1 MPFVLII
8 VLCLILGIGIG
19 YLIFTY
25 RSRKRSNLSR
35 PSSPESVYR
44 SIVESSQEGIWRMDA
59 DARITFAN
67 QHMAELLGYQVS
79 DLIGRVIFDFFDPAQ
94 THIAEYRFGLFRD
107 GVGQRFDLLV
117 RHKDG
122 SSRWV
127 AISGTP
133 QFDPNHRYIGI
144 VGIMLDIAERKS
156 TEESLQESEERY
168 RIIAESTFD
177 ALILHEDGYV
187 IQANRAAA
195 TLFGYER
202 EELVG
207 RNAKALLLAPDSLPV
222 ADQMLATGFEGIYE
236 ATFRR
241 KDGTTFPAEVQAR
254 NVTYRGRRVRVATYH
269 DISER
274 KKAADALRD
283 LNAEL
288 ERRVHERTFE
298 LQRQQMELNAILDSM
313 GEGVFYSEGLFIRLA
328 NRALLDITGYAQDEL
343 VGKRGSVLIDR
354 NIAIGDAQPEWV
366 AYMREYARSNPNKLW
381 RGEAVLMRKDGSLFN
396 AALTFTAL
404 TDENNE
410 LIGSVIVIRDITE
423 EKRLAAQ
430 KAAFVANASHELRT
444 PLTNIITRLYLLR
457 HQPDNLNQHL
467 DVLERVAARMQNLVA
482 DLLDVSRFERG
493 VISVRRRDVSL
504 QELIEEVIQTQQP
517 EAQQKNISLTSR
529 LPSEVVQ
536 VYADPDRL
544 VQVIVNLTVNA
555 INYTPAGGRVSI
567 ELATE
572 DDRMAVL
579 RVWDTGVGIAPDN
592 VAHVFEP
599 FFRVN
604 EATIPGTGLGL
615 SISKAIVELHGG
627 SLAVE
632 STPQV
637 GSTFTVRLPLS
648 ETVRV

>member
-1 MPFVLII
+1 
-8 VLCLILGIGIG
+8 
-19 YLIFTY
+19 
-25 RSRKRSNLSR
+25 
-35 PSSPESVYR
+35 
-44 SIVESSQEGIWRMDA
+44 
-59 DARITFAN
+59 
-67 QHMAELLGYQVS
+67 
-79 DLIGRVIFDFFDPAQ
+79 
-94 THIAEYRFGLFRD
+94 
-107 GVGQRFDLLV
+107 LV

-127 AISGTP
+127 CVSGTP
-133 QFDPNHRYIGI
+133 QFDSNGSYIGAF
-144 VGIMLDIAERKS
+144 GIMLDIAERKDA
-156 TEESLQESEERY
+156 EASLQDSEERY

-187 IQANRAAA
+187 IQANRSAAA
-195 TLFGYER
+195 LFGYQR

-207 RNAKALLLAPDSLPV
+207 RNAKILLIAPDSIPV
-222 ADQMLATGFEGIYE
+222 ADQVLATGFEGIYE
-236 ATFRR
+236 AMLRR
-241 KDGTTFPAEVQAR
+241 KDGTTFPAEIQAR

-269 DISER
+269 DVSER
-274 KKAADALRD
+274 KKAAETLRD

-288 ERRVHERTFE
+288 ERRVEERTHE
-298 LQRQQMELNAILDSM
+298 LQRQQMELNVILDSI
-313 GEGVFYSEGLFIRLA
+313 GEGVFYTEGPIIRVA
-328 NRALLDITGYAQDEL
+328 NRALLEMTGYAQEEL

-354 NIAIGDAQPEWV
+354 NIAIGDASPEWV
-366 AYMREYARSNPNKLW
+366 VQMREYALNNPHKLW
-381 RGEAVLMRKDGSLFN
+381 RGEAVLMRKDGSQFN
-396 AALTFTAL
+396 AALTFSAL
-404 TDENNE
+404 TDENNQ

-457 HQPDNLNQHL
+457 RQPENLNQHL

-517 EAQQKNISLTSR
+517 EAQQKNISLTSQ

-555 INYTPAGGRVSI
+555 INYTPAGGRVSV

-572 DDRMAVL
+572 DDRIAVL
-579 RVWDTGVGIAPDN
+579 RVWDTGVGIDPDN

-604 EATIPGTGLGL
+604 EATVPGTGLGL

-627 SLAVE
+627 SLDVE
-632 STPQV
+632 STPKV